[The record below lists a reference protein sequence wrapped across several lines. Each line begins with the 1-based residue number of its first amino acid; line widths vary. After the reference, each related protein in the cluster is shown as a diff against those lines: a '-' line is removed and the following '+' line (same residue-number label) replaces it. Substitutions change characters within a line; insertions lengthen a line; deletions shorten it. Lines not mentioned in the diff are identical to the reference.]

1 CDGNG
6 RLKQLKILN
15 LEGNNFNDIILP
27 YLNTLTSLTTLILRG
42 NKIEGSKSRQ
52 GLTNLTN
59 LKVLDLSGNSI
70 SLSVTWLGLHKLK
83 NLEALDLSFNNIN
96 GTVESQGI
104 CELKNLF
111 ELNLARNN
119 IGGDLPDCLNNLT
132 RLKVLDT
139 SFNQL
144 SGSLPSVI
152 VNLTSLEY
160 LDLSN
165 GYFEGIFPI
174 SSLANHSKLK
184 VLLLS
189 TRNNNMLQLKTEN
202 FLPTFQLKVLRL
214 PVCNLKVIPN
224 FLVHQHELKYLDLSH
239 NNLAGDFPTWILQ
252 NNTKLEVL
260 CLTNN
265 SFTGNLQLPHSKH
278 DFLHHLDVSSN
289 NFTGKLPQ
297 DMGIIL
303 QKLLYIDMANN
314 RFEGDL
320 PSSIREMKTLSF
332 LHLSKNNFSRELSAL
347 FTGCISLWFLDLS
360 HNNFHSQI
368 FPKYMNLTR
377 LWFLYLD
384 NNNFSGKIEDGLLK
398 SNELKELDMSNNM
411 LSGHIPH
418 WIANFSS
425 YLEVL
430 LMSKNFLKGNI
441 PVQLLNH
448 GSLQLLSVSEN
459 CLSGFMTSSFNLSLL
474 NYLSGTIP
482 NVLFRSSK
490 LMTLDLR
497 DNGFSGIIPNQI
509 NESSNLRVLLLRGNY
524 LEGPISNQFCQ
535 LRRLGVMDLSQNR
548 INGSIPSCFTNMLLW
563 TTGNFDLYGFELRF
577 LPELTF
583 SSIGTYYNSTLDLRI
598 SEGDDYLL
606 PQLVKVEF
614 VTKNR
619 YEIFDGSNANYLVG
633 LDLSC
638 NQLTGDIPSEIGE
651 LQKIPGMNL
660 SHNSLS
666 GSIPESF
673 SNLKMIESLDLCVKI
688 PPQLIE
694 LNFLSNFN
702 VSYNNLSGQIPD
714 KGQFATFGESS
725 YSGNPHLC
733 GPTIN
738 KNCNRAEEIPATEL
752 NQGEDEGEYAFDMV
766 SLYWSFGASYMTV
779 ILGLFAI
786 LWINSN
792 WRQQWFYFI
801 DACLDL
807 CYYWR

>member
-1 CDGNG
+1 MATTEVVKEAIWLKGLLGDLGVIQENITVFCNNQSVIFLAKNQTYHARTKHIDVKYHYVREIIESGVVLLRKIDTKDNPSDMLIKGVKCNLTTQRVMQLSLSHTTKFNYSYDPLDQVSLLNMSLFDPFQELQSLDLSENWFEGVYENRETSNTSYPFVACDGNG

-42 NKIEGSKSRQ
+42 NKIEGSKSRQGLANLRYLQVLDLSGNTNITGGSLTRLGLANLENLKTLDLGYCGLTTLQGLANFINLQVLDLSCNFNITRGSLERQGLANLTKLKSLGLDACGITTLQ

-474 NYLSGTIP
+474 VHLYI
-482 NVLFRSSK
+482 
-490 LMTLDLR
+490 
-497 DNGFSGIIPNQI
+497 
-509 NESSNLRVLLLRGNY
+509 LL
-524 LEGPISNQFCQ
+524 
-535 LRRLGVMDLSQNR
+535 
-548 INGSIPSCFTNMLLW
+548 
-563 TTGNFDLYGFELRF
+563 
-577 LPELTF
+577 
-583 SSIGTYYNSTLDLRI
+583 
-598 SEGDDYLL
+598 
-606 PQLVKVEF
+606 
-614 VTKNR
+614 
-619 YEIFDGSNANYLVG
+619 
-633 LDLSC
+633 
-638 NQLTGDIPSEIGE
+638 
-651 LQKIPGMNL
+651 
-660 SHNSLS
+660 
-666 GSIPESF
+666 
-673 SNLKMIESLDLCVKI
+673 
-688 PPQLIE
+688 
-694 LNFLSNFN
+694 
-702 VSYNNLSGQIPD
+702 
-714 KGQFATFGESS
+714 
-725 YSGNPHLC
+725 
-733 GPTIN
+733 
-738 KNCNRAEEIPATEL
+738 
-752 NQGEDEGEYAFDMV
+752 
-766 SLYWSFGASYMTV
+766 
-779 ILGLFAI
+779 
-786 LWINSN
+786 
-792 WRQQWFYFI
+792 
-801 DACLDL
+801 
-807 CYYWR
+807 